1 MRKRLVSFLFV
12 AVFICSLLSIPA
24 YAVGILPQPDEY
36 YYGDGY
42 ISPDYSFTPDYG
54 FAPDYGFVPDMGY
67 GSGVGGGGSY
77 SYSTAVQPPYISST
91 SGSVYGSAGGVPVAL
106 RVDAYSPQGA
116 SLGYQWYSYDS
127 FGGLGAIPGANY
139 SSYTPECSYGT
150 RTYCVGVYCILD
162 GMRSDEIF
170 SDPMSVTYTGV
181 QIISLPNKTTYYVG
195 DSVDLSG
202 LAVRVYDNSGSYWT
216 SYNGNGLTVYP
227 SQISSAGRV
236 AIEIG
241 DGYSSDVFYVN
252 AGTEAQGKAAN
263 HTHEFGDWEVTKEAT
278 CVTTGIRTKTCACGE
293 KQTEEILKTEH
304 SWDNGTITKEATA
317 QNNGSRL
324 YTCTICQA
332 NRSEIIPAGTQSPR
346 PTTSLDAA
354 AAANPNVII
363 NQGNPNASGSGST
376 YNNSGNNTY
385 SNVNTPG
392 TANYQGG
399 TNTAADPNMPQ
410 SATLGGTQNASN
422 LDNAS
427 QTGTVNRNKE
437 SSGWWLIP
445 VSAVVLVGTG
455 IGAYYLMQKK
465 GGD

>member
-1 MRKRLVSFLFV
+1 MRKRL
-12 AVFICSLLSIPA
+12 ISLLFAAVLIFSLLAIPA
-24 YAVGILPQPDEY
+24 YAVGVLPQPDEY
-36 YYGDGY
+36 YYGNDY
-42 ISPDYSFTPDYG
+42 FVPDYGIVPDYGFTPDYG
-54 FAPDYGFVPDMGY
+54 FAPDMGY
-67 GSGVGGGGSY
+67 GYGAGTGGSY
-77 SYSTAVQPPYISST
+77 SYSGAVQPPYISFS
-91 SGSVYGSAGGVPVAL
+91 SGSVHGSVGGVPVAL
-106 RVDAYSPQGA
+106 RVEAYSPQGA
-116 SLGYQWYSYDS
+116 SLGYQWYSYDG
-127 FGGLGAIPGANY
+127 FGGLSAIPGANY
-139 SSYTPECSYGT
+139 SSYTPESICGT
-150 RTYCVGVYCILD
+150 RTFCVGVYSILD
-162 GMRSDEIF
+162 GMRSDEVY

-181 QIISLPNKTTYYVG
+181 EIISLPSKTNYYVG
-195 DSVDLSG
+195 DRVDLSG
-202 LAVRVYDNSGSYWT
+202 LAVRVYDSSGSSWT

-227 SQISSAGRV
+227 DRIGSAGRV

-241 DGYSSDVFYVN
+241 DGYSSAYFYVN

-278 CVTTGIRTKTCACGE
+278 CVTTGVRTKTCTCGE
-293 KQTEEILKTEH
+293 TQTEEILKTEH
-304 SWDNGTITKEATA
+304 SWDDGTITKEATA
-317 QNNGSRL
+317 NNNGSRL

-385 SNVNTPG
+385 SNVNTP
-392 TANYQGG
+392 TPVN
-399 TNTAADPNMPQ
+399 TNPNANMPQ
-410 SATLGGTQNASN
+410 SGTLDGAQNAVTAE
-422 LDNAS
+422 NAS
-427 QTGTVNRNKE
+427 RTGTVTRNKE

-465 GGD
+465 GGE